1 MGFELTNEQVQLGI
15 ELKQWW
21 NHRANQIYVYSGK
34 AGTGKTTVVKYFL
47 QEIGLKNDDIICWAV
62 SGKAVTVL
70 SSH

>member
-21 NHRANQIYVYSGK
+21 NHRVNQIYVYSGK

-47 QEIGLKNDDIICWAV
+47 Q
-62 SGKAVTVL
+62 
-70 SSH
+70 